1 MTLNFKVKQKQD
13 SQTRQQRN
21 NREAR
26 REVRPLQTEQGHETK
41 KSNSALKKNINK
53 NKTLSNTT
61 GLGNYDSNK
70 KMSLFPKVM
79 KMKD

>member
-41 KSNSALKKNINK
+41 HRTEKIKFS
-53 NKTLSNTT
+53 T
-61 GLGNYDSNK
+61 
-70 KMSLFPKVM
+70 
-79 KMKD
+79 

>member
-1 MTLNFKVKQKQD
+1 MKPNTG
-13 SQTRQQRN
+13 R
-21 NREAR
+21 
-26 REVRPLQTEQGHETK
+26 K

>member
-1 MTLNFKVKQKQD
+1 MKPNTG
-13 SQTRQQRN
+13 R
-21 NREAR
+21 
-26 REVRPLQTEQGHETK
+26 K

-79 KMKD
+79 KMKDKFISSDFNNNNNIFKK